1 MIRRLL
7 VLITVLGLTAAV
19 HAEQKQDIGGY
30 EAHYSVIAT
39 TFLRPEIAADYGITR
54 ARDRALL
61 NVAIIDPATGP
72 VKAAVSGTVKDLLS
86 QTRALE
92 FSEVEEGEAVY
103 YLATLRHDDQETLR
117 FTVTVRTPDGA
128 SHELRFQQ
136 KMYFED

>member
-7 VLITVLGLTAAV
+7 VLITVLGLAAAV

-72 VKAAVSGTVKDLLS
+72 VKAEVSGSVKDLLS

>member
-7 VLITVLGLTAAV
+7 VLITVLSLTAAV

-61 NVAIIDPATGP
+61 NVAIIDPASGP
-72 VKAAVSGTVKDLLS
+72 VKAEVSGAVKDLLS

>member
-7 VLITVLGLTAAV
+7 VLIAASSLTAAV

-54 ARDRALL
+54 ARDRALI
-61 NVAIIDPATGP
+61 NVAIIDPAAGP
-72 VKAAVSGTVKDLLS
+72 VKAEVSGTVKDLLS
-86 QTRALE
+86 QTRALV